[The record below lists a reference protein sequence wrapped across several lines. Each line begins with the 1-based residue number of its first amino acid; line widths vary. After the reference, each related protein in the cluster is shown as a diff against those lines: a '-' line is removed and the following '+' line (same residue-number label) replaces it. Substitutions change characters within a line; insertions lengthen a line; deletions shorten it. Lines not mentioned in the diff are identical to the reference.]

1 MTLGS
6 HKPIFHCTVNRWLFQ
21 AHRHPGSV
29 TQPWPSQAA
38 LQTFY
43 SKPRRKEPPPYFQ
56 YFLGY
61 YNTAH
66 SSGQCRHTLPSRK
79 TLTLTSEKEEQPLE
93 LLCCSGAVHPTSHL
107 TLFAGAEGRR
117 DMPGPPASPSVQLIL
132 LSQSI
137 PDLKFKVF
145 FSKVVIS
152 QL

>member
-21 AHRHPGSV
+21 EYWHPGSV

-43 SKPRRKEPPPYFQ
+43 SKPRRKEPLPYFQ

-66 SSGQCRHTLPSRK
+66 GSRQCRHTLSFKENMKFDLREGRK
-79 TLTLTSEKEEQPLE
+79 ASGVILLFWCCASNITSD
-93 LLCCSGAVHPTSHL
+93 LLCRS
-107 TLFAGAEGRR
+107 RR
-117 DMPGPPASPSVQLIL
+117 DTPGPLCPAHPAQPKYSSPEVQ
-132 LSQSI
+132 
-137 PDLKFKVF
+137 DF
-145 FSKVVIS
+145 FQQGCDFSVIS
-152 QL
+152 SWT